1 MSVNR
6 ILHNRKVAKILLEAA
21 SRGHLEDVIELSAEC
36 NNELLGEAL
45 IKSCVGGHL
54 SIVEWLVEHTAVD
67 VNYKGKYTTMAVTW
81 KNNCTPLIAACEKG
95 HLNIVKY
102 LVLICEASVNELDND
117 GDSPLTTACFCVN
130 VPVLT
135 FLLNEVNGL
144 DLNVT
149 DSRGNTALH
158 YTIWCVENDCI
169 ELHLACY
176 TGNVTKVQ
184 QLISVSNTN
193 INVQDNIG
201 STPLHLACYNGH
213 REVVLTMM

>member
-81 KNNCTPLIAACEKG
+81 KKQLHT
-95 HLNIVKY
+95 
-102 LVLICEASVNELDND
+102 
-117 GDSPLTTACFCVN
+117 
-130 VPVLT
+130 
-135 FLLNEVNGL
+135 
-144 DLNVT
+144 T
-149 DSRGNTALH
+149 DSCLRERASGH
-158 YTIWCVENDCI
+158 CE
-169 ELHLACY
+169 
-176 TGNVTKVQ
+176 
-184 QLISVSNTN
+184 ISGVNLRS
-193 INVQDNIG
+193 
-201 STPLHLACYNGH
+201 
-213 REVVLTMM
+213 